1 MAGAGIGVAAVE
13 ISEADADESIAEGAF
28 KIVDRRG
35 QQRFLF
41 DTRKPP
47 IILGGKTYPPETRQG
62 PDASY
67 LIFND
72 ENGNEKG
79 GIIAAGDGALVSLDY
94 PTGDAIHLQTR
105 WEGKAGGA
113 ALVMRHMGDPTT
125 PIEEAVHPLGL
136 RLFVDTEN
144 GTGLTL
150 CDQEGRPRIQLRV
163 ATDGT
168 PSIAI
173 LDEQGAVLKQL

>member
-1 MAGAGIGVAAVE
+1 MAESGAQTGSSSRRSLILGSAAAVAGAGIGVAAVE
-13 ISEADADESIAEGAF
+13 ISEADEHESIVEGAF

-41 DTRKPP
+41 DTKKPP
-47 IILGGKTYPPETRQG
+47 IILGGRTYPPETRQG

-79 GIIAAGDGALVSLDY
+79 GIIAAGDGALV
-94 PTGDAIHLQTR
+94 A
-105 WEGKAGGA
+105 
-113 ALVMRHMGDPTT
+113 M
-125 PIEEAVHPLGL
+125 
-136 RLFVDTEN
+136 
-144 GTGLTL
+144 
-150 CDQEGRPRIQLRV
+150 
-163 ATDGT
+163 DGT

>member
-1 MAGAGIGVAAVE
+1 MAAGR
-13 ISEADADESIAEGAF
+13 ISETGEDERTAEGAF

-47 IILGGKTYPPETRQG
+47 IIIGGKTYAPETRQG

-79 GIIAAGDGALVSLDY
+79 GIIAAGDGALVALDY
-94 PTGDAIHLQTR
+94 PTGDGIHLRTR
-105 WEGKAGGA
+105 WQDKAGGA

-125 PIEEAVHPLGL
+125 PIEEAVHHLGL

-150 CDQEGRPRIQLRV
+150 CDREGRPRIQLRV
-163 ATDGT
+163 AMDGT